1 MNPSVDPA
9 QDADTVRCDHCGTAT
24 EYVMWCCPNE
34 HVSVCQPC
42 YLRMVKVES
51 GDPIECPLRA
61 YEVRGSDAAH

>member
-1 MNPSVDPA
+1 MMKDAHN
-9 QDADTVRCDHCGTAT
+9 ADTVRCDHCGTAT